1 MDNYL
6 LKQIETSKLEA
17 FTKLLDG
24 SYGFKAGDLSFME
37 DKTSRAYYIALF
49 CVLIAKG
56 ELYIHEKKIVSKREF
71 EHDSVIDFMNGFFK
85 GLDLVNFTDL
95 LFLDSIINGL
105 CDGNLDLIHL
115 SWLEEREDFSK
126 IKEIRE
132 SKGGIIKVPTAYL
145 IEVYGEKETY
155 DYSYFLLN
163 GKKYNT
169 IIDFLGLN
177 IFWVKDT
184 LTVNKLKNRIGKGNS
199 RIKYTAITL
208 DEFYSRYFDIITL
221 EISISTLN

>member
-17 FTKLLDG
+17 FIKLLDG
-24 SYGFKAGDLSFME
+24 SYGFNAGDLSFTK
-37 DKTSRAYYIALF
+37 DKASKAFNIALF
-49 CVLIAKG
+49 CTLIAKG
-56 ELYIHEKKIVSKREF
+56 ELYVHEKKIVSKRDF
-71 EHDSVIDFMNGFFK
+71 ENNSVIDFMNEFFK
-85 GLDLVNFTDL
+85 GLDIVNFTDL
-95 LFLDSIINGL
+95 LFLDAIINGL
-105 CDGNLDLIHL
+105 CDGNFDSIHI
-115 SWLEEREDFSK
+115 SWLEREDYAK

-132 SKGGIIKVPTAYL
+132 SKGGIIKVPTSYL
-145 IEVYGEKETY
+145 IEVYSEYETY

-163 GKKYNT
+163 GKNYNT

-184 LTVNKLKNRIGKGNS
+184 LTTKALKKRIGIENS

-208 DEFYSRYFDIITL
+208 DEFYSRFFYIITR
-221 EISISTLN
+221 ENSISTLN